1 MGIGFYTRQL
11 YCGKR
16 FRALNIIDEGTRECL
31 AIEVDTSLLAER
43 VIRVLERLKTERG
56 LPKQIRVDN
65 GPELISVNLL
75 NYSENNQVLL
85 CHIQLVK
92 PQQNGSI
99 ERFNGSFRS
108 EFLNAYL
115 FESLSQVRELALFW
129 QQNYNRNRTHES
141 LNHLPPEAYRKQLEN
156 AKLVCLN

>member
-1 MGIGFYTRQL
+1 
-11 YCGKR
+11 
-16 FRALNIIDEGTRECL
+16 L
-31 AIEVDTSLLAER
+31 AIEVDTSLPADR

-75 NYSENNQVLL
+75 NYCENNQILL
-85 CHIQLVK
+85 CYIQPGK
-92 PQQNGSI
+92 PQQNGFI
-99 ERFNGSFRS
+99 ERFNGSFRR

-115 FESLSQVRELALFW
+115 FKSLSQVREMVWFW
-129 QQNYNRNRTHES
+129 QQDYNLNRIHES

-156 AKLVCLN
+156 SSLVWLN